1 MLLIHN
7 FGMLWITV
15 KVMYIIGLPWEFV
28 PCPYYNEKLWLLSMH
43 CYQCSIYLSVL
54 SSHMS
59 NASMT
64 ANASIG
70 SEPIMK
76 ATCYRT
82 LCSEFIQ
89 FHTDFRSCIHQTNV
103 HVFFVFV
110 FNVMFCCT
118 DTHSATFCIHWLIMW
133 LQPTEQPQEVTC
145 FVGWQK
151 FSNARFYR
159 NDHNGVLLVFLRL
172 LLPLPLLINP
182 MRLYC
187 WEI

>member
-1 MLLIHN
+1 MINSEGIVYNRTPFRIRTMPLLQ
-7 FGMLWITV
+7 W
-15 KVMYIIGLPWEFV
+15 KVMVFKHALLYI
-28 PCPYYNEKLWLLSMH
+28 
-43 CYQCSIYLSVL
+43 SIYLSVL
-54 SSHMS
+54 SPYMS

-70 SEPIMK
+70 SQLVLQLRRQHGTEYYVPSS
-76 ATCYRT
+76 YN
-82 LCSEFIQ
+82 FILISD
-89 FHTDFRSCIHQTNV
+89 HTFTKLMST
-103 HVFFVFV
+103 FFF

-118 DTHSATFCIHWLIMW
+118 DTHSATFGIHWLIMW

-159 NDHNGVLLVFLRL
+159 NDNNGVLLVFLTL
-172 LLPLPLLINP
+172 LLTLPLLINP
-182 MRLYC
+182 MRLDC